1 MLAGCQP
8 PLSPFQQLL
17 EEAGMMLNAINL
29 SVASTHLSIAVLLLV
44 QVMRPPHLDVL
55 AVFEA
60 QLAVISN
67 KPRL

>member
-8 PLSPFQQLL
+8 RLSPFQQLF

-29 SVASTHLSIAVLLLV
+29 SVAPTHLSIAVLLLV
-44 QVMRPPHLDVL
+44 QVMPPPHLDVP

-67 KPRL
+67 KP